1 MGICGPSCALFGSL
15 TKLRIVNTDIVTKKD
30 KKCPSCYFPT
40 STIVGNVCQQL
51 CHDSKEKQKR
61 AVRKG
66 RKHWYPLGTNK
77 VQDNWC
83 AGTYVST
90 NEVQVGKDE
99 FRMACFFITRES
111 DSIFDKSYRE

>member
-1 MGICGPSCALFGSL
+1 MGSHYQN
-15 TKLRIVNTDIVTKKD
+15 KIVVVNYNNDHDNDTDNVTKKD

-51 CHDSKEKQKR
+51 CQDSKEKQKR

-66 RKHWYPLGTNK
+66 RAWYHLGTNK

-99 FRMACFFITRES
+99 FRMACLFMTRES
-111 DSIFDKSYRE
+111 DSIFDKSYQE